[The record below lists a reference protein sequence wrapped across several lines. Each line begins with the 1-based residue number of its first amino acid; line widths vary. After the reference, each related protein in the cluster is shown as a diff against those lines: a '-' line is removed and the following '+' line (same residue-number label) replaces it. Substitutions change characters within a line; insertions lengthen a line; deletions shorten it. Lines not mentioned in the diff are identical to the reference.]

1 MYKRKPGGDYLV
13 GVCTNTLCAIL
24 GGGAILAELKDHLG
38 IGNNETTP
46 DGAVTLEHIECNAA
60 CDYAPVIMV
69 NWEFFDNQTPASARE
84 LVDRLRAGDPPPPTR
99 GAPLCTWRETE
110 RILAG
115 FPDERPNSA
124 DAGPGAGPATLAG
137 LALVR
142 DQQAGPGKR
151 PAGAGKPHYLVVN
164 ADESEPGTCK
174 DVPLMMATPHALVEG
189 VIIAAYAI
197 RSNHAFIYVRGEVVH
212 VLRRLQQAV
221 REAYEQGYLGTDIL
235 GSGFDLEVTVHAG
248 AGAYICGEET
258 ALLDSLEGYRGQPRL
273 RPPFPAVAGLYAS
286 PTVVNN
292 VESIASVPAIARNG
306 AAWFRSFGTVKSP
319 GFTLYSVSG
328 HVQRPGQ
335 YEACLLY
342 TSPSPRD

>member
-1 MYKRKPGGDYLV
+1 MASSRRTGGNPTAAASQSLPQPESEPLPERTRAQLREIIARYPKPRSALLPMLHLVQSEQDYVSAEGVGLCAEELGLTQAEVGAVATFYTMYKRKPCGDYLV

-24 GGGAILAELKDHLG
+24 GGDAILAELKDHLG

-142 DQQAGPGKR
+142 DQQAGAGKR
-151 PAGAGKPHYLVVN
+151 PAA
-164 ADESEPGTCK
+164 AS
-174 DVPLMMATPHALVEG
+174 TP
-189 VIIAAYAI
+189 
-197 RSNHAFIYVRGEVVH
+197 
-212 VLRRLQQAV
+212 
-221 REAYEQGYLGTDIL
+221 
-235 GSGFDLEVTVHAG
+235 DLA
-248 AGAYICGEET
+248 
-258 ALLDSLEGYRGQPRL
+258 
-273 RPPFPAVAGLYAS
+273 
-286 PTVVNN
+286 
-292 VESIASVPAIARNG
+292 
-306 AAWFRSFGTVKSP
+306 
-319 GFTLYSVSG
+319 
-328 HVQRPGQ
+328 RPGAHPASAP
-335 YEACLLY
+335 E
-342 TSPSPRD
+342 TRT